1 MFKSFK
7 GLPDLPYAVAP
18 MQQAKYQGS
27 ILELA
32 QALIRKPSVTPNDSG
47 CSELVAEKL
56 KDAGFSVEY
65 FNKNGVTNLWAKHC
79 KIDVGK
85 TATAK
90 PANDQPLVVFSGHTD
105 VVPPGQNAKW
115 ETEPFVPTIKGDMIY
130 GRGAS
135 DMKGSLAA
143 MVVATEH
150 FVKQYP
156 QHKGSIGFML
166 TSDEE
171 GEAIDG
177 TQHIIR
183 TLQSRGETVDY
194 AIVGEPTTEKQLGD
208 SIRIGRRGSING
220 KILIQG
226 KQGHV
231 GYPEHLSNPIHHS
244 SKLIHKLATKRW
256 DMPSRYFPSTGF
268 QLVKVHSESGAMN
281 VTPATLE
288 MVFNFRYSPRNSFEK
303 IKSYVE
309 KKAKKYG
316 LEASFE
322 WEHEASPYL
331 TKRGKLRK
339 TVQKV
344 IQQETQLKT
353 RLTTA
358 GGISDG
364 RYIKQLAK
372 QVIELGPC
380 NKTIHQANECVSI
393 NELNQLCH
401 VYLRVLEELLIRK

>member
-1 MFKSFK
+1 MFKSFR

-18 MQQAKYQGS
+18 REQAKYQS
-27 ILELA
+27 AILELA
-32 QALIRKPSVTPNDSG
+32 QELIKRPSITPSDGGCTELLSSRLESIGFVT
-47 CSELVAEKL
+47 
-56 KDAGFSVEY
+56 EY
-65 FNKNGVTNLWAKHC
+65 LNKNEVTNLWAKRGDSGDKH
-79 KIDVGK
+79 
-85 TATAK
+85 
-90 PANDQPLVVFSGHTD
+90 PSLVFSGHTD

-115 ETEPFVPTIKGDMIY
+115 ETEPFMPTIKDGYIY

-143 MVVATEH
+143 MIVAVES
-150 FVKQYP
+150 FVKKYP
-156 QHKGSIGFML
+156 QHKGAIGFML

-177 TQHIIR
+177 TQHIVQS
-183 TLQSRGETVDY
+183 LQARHEVVDY
-194 AIVGEPTTEKQLGD
+194 AIVGEPTTDKQLGD

-220 KILIQG
+220 TIIIQG

-231 GYPEHLSNPIHHS
+231 GYPEQLSNPIHNA

-256 DMPSRYFPSTGF
+256 DMPSRYFPSTSF

-281 VTPATLE
+281 VTPAALE
-288 MVFNFRYSPRNSFEK
+288 MVFNFRYSPRNSFDK

-309 KKAKKYG
+309 KKAHKYG
-316 LEASFE
+316 LEAKFA

-331 TKRGKLRK
+331 TRRGRLRK

-344 IQQETQLKT
+344 IQQETQIKT
-353 RLTTA
+353 KLTTG

-380 NKTIHQANECVSI
+380 NKTIHQANERVSI
-393 NELNQLCH
+393 SELNRLCH
-401 VYLRVLEELLIRK
+401 LYFRLLEELLIKNNL